1 MTSPTPGNN
10 RRRRADIHKEGLYKL
25 LGDLVKR
32 PVKAIFEYV
41 DNSRDAKATRVVI
54 VLDPSA
60 VEIYDDGTGMVPDM
74 TDEEYD
80 FLQAYKEDIQED
92 GISYDVRDLIPG
104 SGGSSFTWCMECIGY
119 SKKQPTTED
128 ELTGMR
134 GIGMLAFRVIGNKP
148 VWRSKPSR
156 RLAEQYYGASSLE
169 AKDPPIGILIA
180 PTAKALDTGR
190 GEYDNT
196 TIDRT
201 RIFKDPFGVTYDSG
215 THIRITELVDGV
227 ERNLRPQM
235 LMEELKK
242 RYGADIRL
250 GKLSITIIDRMTV
263 QGKKSKDGIV
273 IKVPPIDYKG
283 HKIFDGSGTVNG
295 VEFKAQLFYD
305 PSGRNGY
312 VAFQRRGLDDTESVT
327 VHLPE
332 LSFDPLNTGKVS
344 GFIQLPELPESVF
357 PLIATKMAPVASRAA
372 ETYVR
377 VIRDWKTH
385 LLDEIEKIDSKSR
398 DQSTKDAMKN
408 LSETASKAASQIP
421 VLRNILGTLVVTR
434 EGKGGKGGIVRG
446 SGESSDITVEVFDEY
461 GRPLPDIKVFCIMP
475 GGFPIP
481 GETGQGGGYNF
492 GKLVPGRKVIKAVL
506 PEGMKFLDGISEYTA
521 NTTEESP
528 GNRSVFKIVTGR
540 PPQAQVELEKDKS
553 KNGSSGK
560 VETSGITEIR
570 ILQRTMTDPNQ
581 LYDIRYFDR
590 GTIEINI
597 VSHDLRRA
605 IETLNDPLRDRLIAS
620 YVAAAVVEAVLPP
633 DERMQVAA
641 LYTGKMLAELDSNA
655 KK

>member
-1 MTSPTPGNN
+1 MTSPTPGDN

-25 LGDLVKR
+25 LGELVKK
-32 PVKAIFEYV
+32 PVRAIFEYV

-54 VLDPSA
+54 VLDPEA
-60 VEIYDDGTGMVPDM
+60 VDIYDNGSGMVPDM

-92 GISYDVRDLIPG
+92 GIKYDVRDLIPG

-128 ELTGMR
+128 EVTGMR

-156 RLAEQYYGASSLE
+156 RLAEQYYGADSLE

-190 GEYDNT
+190 GEYDNL
-196 TIDRT
+196 TIDRV

-227 ERNLRPQM
+227 ERNLRPQI
-235 LMEELKK
+235 LTEELKK

-263 QGKKSKDGIV
+263 QGKKTPGGLV
-273 IKVPPIDYKG
+273 IEVPPIDYKG
-283 HKIFDGSGTVNG
+283 IKIFDGKGVVND

-344 GFIQLPELPESVF
+344 GFIQLPELPEAVF
-357 PLIATKMAPVASRAA
+357 PLTATKMAPVASRAA
-372 ETYVR
+372 DAYVK
-377 VIRDWKTH
+377 VIQDWKTH
-385 LLDEIEKIDSKSR
+385 LLAEIEKIDSKSR

-421 VLRNILGTLVVTR
+421 VLRNILGMLVMTR
-434 EGKGGKGGIVRG
+434 EGKSRAGTIRG
-446 SGESSDITVEVFDEY
+446 SGESNDITVDVFDEY
-461 GRPLPDIKVFCIMP
+461 GRPLPGIKVFCVMP
-475 GGFPIP
+475 GGLTLP

-492 GKLVPGRKVIKAVL
+492 GKLVPGRKVIKVEL
-506 PEGMKFLDGISEYTA
+506 PQGMKFLDGISEYTA
-521 NTTEESP
+521 NTTEDSP
-528 GNRSVFKIVTGR
+528 GNRSVFKIVTGK
-540 PPQAQVELEKDKS
+540 PPQAQTEVEKEKGR
-553 KNGSSGK
+553 NGSTGK

-597 VSHDLRRA
+597 LSHDLRRA
-605 IETLNDPLRDRLIAS
+605 IENLNDQLRDALIAS
-620 YVAAAVVEAVLPP
+620 YSAAAIVEALLPA
-633 DERMQVAA
+633 DERSQIAA
-641 LYTGKMLAELDSNA
+641 LLTGKMLAELASNA